1 MKFMFLKYN
10 NGIINSI
17 NGDNNDNNY
26 PIIIYKNNDIIEQIF
41 YENNNIFL
49 MNDIMI
55 HQPHH

>member
-49 MNDIMI
+49 MNDFMI

>member
-1 MKFMFLKYN
+1 MFLKYN

-26 PIIIYKNNDIIEQIF
+26 PIIIYKNNNIIKQIF

-49 MNDIMI
+49 MNHFMI
-55 HQPHH
+55 RQPHH